1 MKRYRRMRRAQR
13 IDENSKK
20 LSSYKKTYSTRH
32 IRTVDGN
39 LENSKKLSLSVKNKK
54 LTQLPT
60 NSWFTSGMHQ
70 PASSYVG
77 YSRQTHGGITRTNRR
92 HGSVLLQ
99 ESPEGFWQAA
109 PRDFEDSIVDPTH
122 CSPHCF
128 SSRAS
133 VPELSPRKRNTQ

>member
-1 MKRYRRMRRAQR
+1 
-13 IDENSKK
+13 
-20 LSSYKKTYSTRH
+20 
-32 IRTVDGN
+32 
-39 LENSKKLSLSVKNKK
+39 
-54 LTQLPT
+54 
-60 NSWFTSGMHQ
+60 MHQ

-92 HGSVLLQ
+92 RGSVLLQ

-133 VPELSPRKRNTQ
+133 VPELSPARETHSQGKQPTESFYGGVWRLQGKRGGRERERKRERELWRFR